1 MPFMQNHLVYS
12 ASIFNYAKQVPG
24 WNSTSAVMEMAVE
37 TLSLQRAKNKYQPL
51 FPFTMVTW
59 RKYSLMLN
67 TNLEEA
73 VQEKVHIATGKQDAL
88 L

>member
-1 MPFMQNHLVYS
+1 MQNHLVYS

-67 TNLEEA
+67 MNLEEA